1 MQRRIDPFR
10 TTNSSMTATAPNGDD
25 YELTEALLAPEQR
38 DGLSKPRSQ
47 EDLLPVEGRMGDTL
61 AMYLAL
67 FGAIVFTTTTWVIVL
82 VNNPFNV
89 GWFAFH
95 PPLQSLSVALFV
107 YGIMT
112 LQPTSQPKTKAAGL
126 ARHQYAILFAAFP
139 LIFFG
144 TMAISYNKYL
154 HGAEHF
160 KSWHGKFG
168 ILSMGWIFVQVLLG
182 GGSVWF
188 GGAAFGGGVKAKAI
202 WKYHRLSGYV
212 LFLLL
217 ILTAHLGG
225 AWSNWGNK
233 YSPWS
238 MRVLGYGIGLG
249 ACIVGLYMRVR
260 PSKMRFR

>member
-1 MQRRIDPFR
+1 
-10 TTNSSMTATAPNGDD
+10 
-25 YELTEALLAPEQR
+25 
-38 DGLSKPRSQ
+38 
-47 EDLLPVEGRMGDTL
+47 
-61 AMYLAL
+61 MYLAL
-67 FGAIVFTTTTWVIVL
+67 FGAVVFTTVTWVIIL
-82 VNNPFNV
+82 VNSPFNV

-95 PPLQSLSVALFV
+95 PPLQSLSLALLV

-139 LIFFG
+139 AIFLG
-144 TMAISYNKYL
+144 TCAVSYNKYL
-154 HGAEHF
+154 NGAEHF

-202 WKYHRLSGYV
+202 WKYHRLVDFSPVHLMAFNVHRLSGYV

-238 MRVLGYGIGLG
+238 MRILAYSVALG
-249 ACIVGLYMRVR
+249 ACVAGLYMRIR
-260 PSKMRFR
+260 